1 MFFDSLIIFI
11 KLDIKSKIIVLL
23 KLILRKITGRNQSW

>member
-1 MFFDSLIIFI
+1 MFFDSLIIYI